1 MAKKNLTITYTEET
15 ESKLVELVDFFDKAS
30 VGTVNKSDVL
40 KYLIEKSHDEIL
52 IKGKSLDTIFN
63 YEK

>member
-15 ESKLVELVDFFDKAS
+15 ESKLVELVEFFDKAS

-40 KYLIEKSHDEIL
+40 KYLIDKANDEI
-52 IKGKSLDTIFN
+52 IVKGKSLDRIFN